1 MRYARSDVL
10 KDGDRHVDHGRGHVH
25 ERPLDDD
32 GKPVHPWGEDCLEC
46 DAYFA
51 NSPMWASTIAEIPET
66 PDEVR
71 EREQREKHASA
82 EQEKALGNLP
92 GNLAGALGP
101 ALAAALAPLFAGV
114 LPGAL
119 DVVRCGSGHPNAV
132 NVKFC
137 GECGSPMGS
146 VLAGAVVPDTP
157 APDGAQHARQAP
169 TGAEIDRYGARA
181 QKPRTAARTA
191 SKRKPLKDMRLADLQ
206 AQARSQGL
214 AAGGNRNELIA
225 RIRAAK
231 TAA

>member
-1 MRYARSDVL
+1 MV
-10 KDGDRHVDHGRGHVH
+10 K
-25 ERPLDDD
+25 
-32 GKPVHPWGEDCLEC
+32 
-46 DAYFA
+46 
-51 NSPMWASTIAEIPET
+51 IA
-66 PDEVR
+66 
-71 EREQREKHASA
+71 
-82 EQEKALGNLP
+82 
-92 GNLAGALGP
+92 

-157 APDGAQHARQAP
+157 AVAAAP
-169 TGAEIDRYGARA
+169 PPAEA
-181 QKPRTAARTA
+181 PRPAG
-191 SKRKPLKDMRLADLQ
+191 KRKPLKDWRLADLQ
-206 AQARSQGL
+206 ALARSQGL
-214 AAGGNRNELIA
+214 DAGGSRNELLA